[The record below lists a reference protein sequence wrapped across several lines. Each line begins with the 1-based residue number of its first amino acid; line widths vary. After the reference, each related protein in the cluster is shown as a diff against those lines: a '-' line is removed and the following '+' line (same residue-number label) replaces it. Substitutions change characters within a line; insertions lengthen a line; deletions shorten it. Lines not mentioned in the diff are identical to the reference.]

1 MPDTAFSLDAV
12 SIPALLRHARNT
24 YGLSMRAALADA
36 GYDDIPKNGMYVIG
50 GLALGAGGAPLSNLI
65 RDLRI
70 SKQSASQLVD
80 ALVDGGYLQRAEDPQ
95 DRRKQVITLTERG
108 CSAAAAQHAASKR
121 IDSQLARRI
130 GAAGVGKLREALA
143 LLIKIGHHDDAR

>member
-1 MPDTAFSLDAV
+1 MSDTAFSLDAV

-24 YGLSMRAALADA
+24 YGLSMRAALANA

-50 GLALGAGGAPLSNLI
+50 GLALGAGGAPLSDLI

-108 CSAAAAQHAASKR
+108 CAAAAAQQAASKR